1 MECVAN
7 VLKGL
12 QTSVHI
18 GSSTTRYIYADRT
31 YTIFPVQSLKATVWS
46 HPEDPSVQEL
56 LLELGVLERQEPLF
70 SLVGNMTIRTIW
82 ILWHNGNQ
90 YSRRFPLSK
99 FHPIWIALKLFKK
112 QTWFPTNLR
121 KKTCTW
127 ICQEDGTLQVCNKQP
142 EIPDAQDW
150 RSVYKSGFW
159 WCEFTNNLWWHRY
172 VLVLIDVLCCRWL
185 DNCW

>member
-112 QTWFPTNLR
+112 QTWCPTNLR
-121 KKTCTW
+121 KKNMHLNLPGGWDLAGLQQAARDSRCSGLT
-127 ICQEDGTLQVCNKQP
+127 IGLQV
-142 EIPDAQDW
+142 
-150 RSVYKSGFW
+150 R
-159 WCEFTNNLWWHRY
+159 
-172 VLVLIDVLCCRWL
+172 VLVVWIHK
-185 DNCW
+185 